1 MNLKLT
7 GRCRR
12 TGLSMG
18 IVIGLLVFA
27 AAYSQDSAAQSAGDN
42 AASAKAFVAASTV
55 LLHPRCVNCHP
66 QGERPLQG
74 DEGRPHAMNVKRG
87 PEGQGKVGLRCIGCH
102 QVTNLAGVHMPPG
115 APDWALPPEDMPMV
129 FERTAPREICLHLK
143 DPAQNGHRSPEEV
156 VEHVRKDSLV
166 LWGWDPGEGRT
177 PVPMPHEQFVQFM
190 AEWAEKG
197 AACPE

>member
-1 MNLKLT
+1 MNIILN

-18 IVIGLLVFA
+18 IMICLLVFA
-27 AAYSQDSAAQSAGDN
+27 AAYAQDSAAQSAGDN
-42 AASAKAFVAASTV
+42 AASAKAFLEASSV

-74 DEGRPHAMNVKRG
+74 DLSRPHAMNVKRG

-102 QVTNLAGVHMPPG
+102 QATNLVGAHMPPG
-115 APDWALPPEDMPMV
+115 GPDWALPPEDMPMV
-129 FERTAPREICLHLK
+129 FEKTAPREICMHLK
-143 DPAQNGHRSPEEV
+143 NPAQNGNKTIQEV
-156 VEHVRKDSLV
+156 IEHVRKDALV
-166 LWGWDPGEGRT
+166 LWGWAPGEGRT
-177 PVPMPHEQFVQFM
+177 PVPMPHEQFVKHM
-190 AEWAEKG
+190 VEWADKG